1 MTNPVNVYG
10 YSKELGEIN
19 TLNNYPDGSYIFR
32 TAWLYSEFGNNFVK
46 KIANNAVLGVK
57 SVVVDDQHGQPTS
70 ANQLAKRIVESI
82 NKKIPF
88 GIYHATNSGRTTWF
102 GFAKQIYSN
111 LNQATNLVIPTQT
124 TTNNSTVIRPEFTV
138 LSHRCWSNIGFGPMA
153 DWTQALALDLPA
165 IVSKIRSEV

>member
-1 MTNPVNVYG
+1 MEKDTIIVEMTPFLFEDGKTYYFDIRKG
-10 YSKELGEIN
+10 YSN
-19 TLNNYPDGSYIFR
+19 SYHY
-32 TAWLYSEFGNNFVK
+32 LFVYN
-46 KIANNAVLGVK
+46 KIENV
-57 SVVVDDQHGQPTS
+57 T
-70 ANQLAKRIVESI
+70 E
-82 NKKIPF
+82 
-88 GIYHATNSGRTTWF
+88 RTTWF

-111 LNQATNLVIPTQT
+111 LNQATHLVIPTQT